1 MIKNIG
7 TYLIAFANQNVYIM
21 KKNAAFAKVDFAKV
35 LNPKAYVGRA
45 PQQVDEFVT
54 EEVTPVRRKYRK
66 QLQRTVDLK
75 V

>member
-1 MIKNIG
+1 MQND
-7 TYLIAFANQNVYIM
+7 LIDRM

-66 QLQRTVDLK
+66 HLQRTVDLK